1 MAFVPAVVSSKKG
14 LADRIRRILKD
25 SCGNPRTGA
34 AWALA
39 VSAITVCVALGVA
52 FAQTRPAKPD
62 LESAA
67 IEPNESADPNEPM
80 VSVSFKNVEFKT
92 IIRKLA
98 DWTGKTIIPSDEGMK
113 QKVSIYAPRELPMNE
128 AVTLILNALR
138 AKDYIVEERA
148 NIIFIRRTS
157 RALPAGWS
165 LDYDDGRRAGGART
179 WAGSMAADLARLRI
193 RT

>member
-1 MAFVPAVVSSKKG
+1 
-14 LADRIRRILKD
+14 
-25 SCGNPRTGA
+25 
-34 AWALA
+34 
-39 VSAITVCVALGVA
+39 VA

-62 LESAA
+62 VELAA

-80 VSVSFKNVEFKT
+80 VSVNFKNAEFKT

-98 DWTGKTIIPSDEGMK
+98 DWTGKTIIPSDEVLK
-113 QKVSIYAPRELPMNE
+113 QKVTMYAPQRLRRNE
-128 AVTLILNALR
+128 AVAVMRNALR
-138 AKDYIVEERA
+138 AKGYVVEETA
-148 NIIFIRRTS
+148 KIIYIRRVD

-193 RT
+193 RTDGKRENRTHPHRARIRPRTQAARPSDRETRQVPGQI